1 MLFAILIPYNGV
13 AQKDTSKITISMNNW
28 LDKSLIQ
35 PNKHILSILVSNNQY
50 PLILQSSS
58 AFLTQD
64 FTRGLRKRP
73 QVDAVYLNYQY
84 SLKNNFFIEGGFKYL
99 SYFTGF
105 RANYGLIS
113 FGIAEVTSKA
123 FNTFSFDIGL
133 GYRILV
139 NNKLRLFDFH
149 SGFAL
154 GVTNN
159 KVGSGGEE
167 YLTGIYVDGMGNE
180 GDSEFLM
187 QYTIKNRVNLG
198 FYVGLSKDIRI
209 TENLFLTARFNNHFG
224 SNSIIS
230 EHVFNYSLS
239 TYGIIEEV
247 RGNLTAKGRMLALGL
262 RWIFR

>member
-1 MLFAILIPYNGV
+1 
-13 AQKDTSKITISMNNW
+13 
-28 LDKSLIQ
+28 
-35 PNKHILSILVSNNQY
+35 
-50 PLILQSSS
+50 
-58 AFLTQD
+58 
-64 FTRGLRKRP
+64 
-73 QVDAVYLNYQY
+73 
-84 SLKNNFFIEGGFKYL
+84 
-99 SYFTGF
+99 
-105 RANYGLIS
+105 
-113 FGIAEVTSKA
+113 
-123 FNTFSFDIGL
+123 
-133 GYRILV
+133 
-139 NNKLRLFDFH
+139 
-149 SGFAL
+149 
-154 GVTNN
+154 
-159 KVGSGGEE
+159 
-167 YLTGIYVDGMGNE
+167 MGNE